1 MATSGLDIDLLVLLA
16 FESGNHGCA
25 PRVDLA
31 IDEDHFRIVV
41 FQEVIDLMVQS
52 RTEVYFI
59 DQLPGKH
66 DTVQVSVGT
75 IDRKVFLERF
85 YVIAIITELTGG
97 LYEERDI
104 RLVLGEVIR
113 TADFHQMIE
122 ERLIVGRL
130 GRDRTYRSS
139 PLPKSE

>member
-1 MATSGLDIDLLVLLA
+1 MGA
-16 FESGNHGCA
+16 
-25 PRVDLA
+25 
-31 IDEDHFRIVV
+31 
-41 FQEVIDLMVQS
+41 
-52 RTEVYFI
+52 
-59 DQLPGKH
+59 
-66 DTVQVSVGT
+66 

-130 GRDRTYRSS
+130 GRIVLTEVPHCQRANEYSS
-139 PLPKSE
+139 TQ

>member
-1 MATSGLDIDLLVLLA
+1 MGA
-16 FESGNHGCA
+16 
-25 PRVDLA
+25 
-31 IDEDHFRIVV
+31 
-41 FQEVIDLMVQS
+41 
-52 RTEVYFI
+52 
-59 DQLPGKH
+59 
-66 DTVQVSVGT
+66 